1 MFSSSFPFV
10 KQNDSTDCGLAC
22 LAMVAAYFGKKI
34 SISELAKNTTL
45 TKNGLYAQDIS
56 RVAEQIGFR
65 TLLIKTD
72 LDNLAGKLNGPCI
85 LHWNKDHFITL
96 YKIGKEEVHYADP
109 AFGILKVSFEEFKK
123 AWYDIEG
130 LGFAILLDV
139 TPQFYKADTANVGDV
154 INKARAGY
162 IFKYLAKYKLHLTLL
177 LLSLLIGSVLQLM
190 LPFFTQW
197 IIDDGISF
205 LDTDFVYLTVGALF
219 AIYLTSTIIDF
230 LRSRLLIHLSSR
242 VNIFIISDF
251 LIKLMNLPLVFFDGR
266 FKGDLIQRV
275 RDHDRIERFLTDTLL
290 KSIFSVFSVIIFSC
304 ALAYYNFN
312 IFLIFL
318 ACTGFEIGWIFVYLG
333 KMRINDNKIFQLMSQ
348 DQSKLFEIINGIQEI
363 KLNNIEKKI
372 RWEWERIQAAIF
384 KENVEKLD
392 LSQKQNG
399 GAKFFSYFLI
409 VCVNLIGAIAV
420 IHGSMTL
427 GSLIAVL
434 FILSQLN
441 TPISQILTLILQ
453 GYTAKFSLERMGEIY
468 NKEDESQNCN
478 YSAIAETGQGIAMK
492 NVSFSFNNDANYC
505 TLKNISLNIPPNKIT
520 AIVGMS
526 GSGKT
531 TLIKLLLKFY
541 EPLQGEILI
550 GDQSLS
556 EINPVSWRD
565 KCGSVLQDSFIFS
578 DTIGGNI
585 ALDEFL
591 DYNKLRSAAQMA
603 NIHVFID
610 SLPNKYQTKIGE
622 NGLSLSQ
629 GQKQRIL
636 IARAI
641 YKQPQVLFF
650 DEATNALDANN
661 EKVITENLKPFFKG
675 RTVVISAHRLS
686 TIKNA
691 DQIILIDNGRIIE
704 IGNHDDLL
712 ANKNKYYNL
721 VENQLT
727 I

>member
-1 MFSSSFPFV
+1 MFSTPFPFI

-22 LAMVAAYFGKKI
+22 LAMVSAYFGKKI
-34 SISELAKNTTL
+34 KISTLAENTTL
-45 TKNGLYAQDIS
+45 TKNGLYAQDIG
-56 RVAEQIGFR
+56 RVAEQLGFR

-72 LDNLAGKLNGPCI
+72 LDSLANKLNGPCI
-85 LHWNKDHFITL
+85 IHWKKDHFITL
-96 YKIGKEEVHYADP
+96 YKISKKEVHYADP
-109 AFGILKVSFEEFKK
+109 AYGILKVDVKEFKK
-123 AWYDIEG
+123 SWYANDDA
-130 LGFAILLDV
+130 GFAILLDV
-139 TPQFYKADTANVGDV
+139 TPQFYKTEKTKDGVAV
-154 INKARAGY
+154 NKASAGY
-162 IFKYLAKYKLHLTLL
+162 IFQYLSKYKLHLTLL
-177 LLSLLIGSVLQLM
+177 LLSLFIGSVLQLM

-197 IIDDGISF
+197 IIDDGISNF
-205 LDTDFVYLTVGALF
+205 DTDFIYLTVGALF
-219 AIYLTSTIIDF
+219 VIYLTSTMIDF

-290 KSIFSVFSVIIFSC
+290 KSIFSVFSVLIFSC
-304 ALAYYNFN
+304 ALAYYNLT

-318 ACTGFEIGWIFVYLG
+318 VCTGLEVGWIFVYLS

-372 RWEWERIQAAIF
+372 RWEWERIQAALF

-399 GAKFFSYFLI
+399 GAKFFSYFLV

-420 IHGSMTL
+420 IRGHMTL

-434 FILSQLN
+434 FILAQLN
-441 TPISQILTLILQ
+441 APISQILTLILQ

-468 NKEDESQNCN
+468 IKEDENDNCTT
-478 YSAIAETGQGIAMK
+478 AIAETEKGITLE
-492 NVSFSFNNDANYC
+492 NISFSFNNDINYC
-505 TLKNISLNIPPNKIT
+505 TLKNISLTIPPNKIT

-541 EPLQGEILI
+541 QPIQGDILI
-550 GDQSLS
+550 GNQSLS
-556 EINPVSWRD
+556 KINPISWRD

-585 ALDEFL
+585 SLGEYL
-591 DYNKLRSAAQMA
+591 DYEKLKSAAQMA

-641 YKQPQVLFF
+641 YKQPQILFF

-661 EKVITENLKPFFKG
+661 EKVITENLAPFFKG

-691 DQIILIDNGRIIE
+691 DQIILIDNGRIVE
-704 IGNHDDLL
+704 IGNHIDLL
-712 ANKNKYYNL
+712 ANRNKYYNL